1 MYGYEKMTNA
11 PYHPEICNGPEN
23 GYAVWRKASDGVR
36 LRIGLWPLEGAE
48 KTVLIYTGRTEYIE
62 KYAHIASD
70 LHKAGYA
77 VATLDW
83 RGQGLSDRLIDEA
96 YRGHVGAFSDYQK
109 DVQTLIETVKSE
121 GLPAPHAILAHSM
134 GGAIGLRSLIDG
146 LAVKGA
152 VFSAPMWGI
161 LMSPALRPVAWG
173 LSRVADLFGVGTTL
187 APGTEA
193 RSFILKEPFQDNSL
207 TRDADMWAMM
217 GNQIKTVPGLELG
230 GPSLHWLREAMT
242 ECADLMRT
250 SAPSMPCLTFLGDN
264 ERIVDAKDIHT
275 KMAGWSQGTLH
286 VVENAEH
293 ETFMDTPETRS
304 ALTAE
309 AIAFLDAL

>member
-1 MYGYEKMTNA
+1 MTNA
-11 PYHPEICNGPEN
+11 PYHSEICTGPEN
-23 GYAVWRKASDGVR
+23 GYALWRKASDGVR
-36 LRIGLWPLEGAE
+36 LRIGLWPLAGAE

-62 KYAHIASD
+62 KYAHIATD

-83 RGQGLSDRLIDEA
+83 RGQGLSDRLIDA
-96 YRGHVGAFSDYQK
+96 PYRGHIGAFSDYQK
-109 DVQTLIETVKSE
+109 DVLTLLEALKSE
-121 GLPAPHAILAHSM
+121 GLPTPHAILAHSM

-146 LAVKGA
+146 LPVKGA
-152 VFSAPMWGI
+152 LFSAPMWGI
-161 LMSPALRPVAWG
+161 LMSPALRPVAWA
-173 LSRVADLFGVGTTL
+173 LSRSVDLFGKGGTL
-187 APGTEA
+187 VPGTEA
-193 RSFILKEPFQDNSL
+193 RSFMLKEPFQGNKL

-242 ECADLMRT
+242 ECTELMRAPT
-250 SAPSMPCLTFLGDN
+250 PSMPCLTFLGDN
-264 ERIVDAKDIHT
+264 ERIVDVQDIHT
-275 KMAGWSQGTLH
+275 KMAGWSQGTLRM
-286 VVENAEH
+286 VKNAEH

-309 AIAFLDAL
+309 AVAFLDAL